1 MPYDD
6 IIVPE
11 LLPLQSIS
19 QNMDERT
26 RFRMRRKFQ
35 MDMDHNLIA
44 SRDEGRAEGVLAIAK
59 KMLEANMPVY
69 TIVKLMGLT
78 SDEVENLKNI
88 IHSPQFRYRTT
99 SESRACVI
107 RGC

>member
-19 QNMDERT
+19 QNEDERT

-44 SRDEGRAEGVLAIAK
+44 SRDEGRAEGRAEGVLAIAK
-59 KMLEANMPVY
+59 KMLEANMPVD
-69 TIVKLMGLT
+69 TIVKLSGLT
-78 SDEVENLKNI
+78 HNEVENLKK
-88 IHSPQFRYRTT
+88 P
-99 SESRACVI
+99 
-107 RGC
+107 